1 MNIDQ
6 NAASGV
12 ALEDPIMSSV
22 AIIAPSTIFVP
33 LIPLPKSEQPER
45 LSLSEKRYRRKSDG
59 QGGGPDQE
67 PKRGLVGVSSGNRSE
82 EQQR

>member
-22 AIIAPSTIFVP
+22 AIIAPLAIFVP
-33 LIPLPKSEQPER
+33 LIPLPKSE
-45 LSLSEKRYRRKSDG
+45 
-59 QGGGPDQE
+59 
-67 PKRGLVGVSSGNRSE
+67 
-82 EQQR
+82 